1 MARAIYGPWHDLDLE
16 TDGKRLGHL
25 NLPIT
30 TSRSG
35 YGNIM
40 VPIVVIRR
48 GNGPLALLMG
58 GNHGD
63 EFEGQVALAKIA
75 RLIEPQHI
83 TGTIVIMATANL
95 PAAIASNRVS
105 PVDDGNL
112 NSAFP
117 GRVDGNPT
125 SQLAYFVNTEI
136 LPRAALW
143 IDIHSGGTS
152 LIYTPM
158 AAIHHSE
165 DPALNAS
172 AIGLLRAFGAPTNA
186 VFVLQHEYAASSEA
200 QRHHVPY
207 IYGEFG
213 GAATVGAAGLRAAHD
228 GTLRALA
235 KLGVLRADSG
245 LVPQATEPGPLY
257 STAVGTTYRETR
269 RNYAFA
275 PITGVFEPAFTL
287 GQRVAAGDLVGHVHP
302 VETPLQPPVAIRFG
316 MGGVVLAMRHLAR
329 VEPGDCLAQL
339 GFDRSWDAR

>member
-48 GNGPLALLMG
+48 SGGPLALLMG

-75 RLIEPQHI
+75 RVIEPQHI

-136 LPRAALW
+136 LTRAALW
-143 IDIHSGGTS
+143 IDIHSG
-152 LIYTPM
+152 
-158 AAIHHSE
+158 
-165 DPALNAS
+165 
-172 AIGLLRAFGAPTNA
+172 
-186 VFVLQHEYAASSEA
+186 
-200 QRHHVPY
+200 
-207 IYGEFG
+207 
-213 GAATVGAAGLRAAHD
+213 
-228 GTLRALA
+228 
-235 KLGVLRADSG
+235 
-245 LVPQATEPGPLY
+245 
-257 STAVGTTYRETR
+257 
-269 RNYAFA
+269 
-275 PITGVFEPAFTL
+275 
-287 GQRVAAGDLVGHVHP
+287 
-302 VETPLQPPVAIRFG
+302 
-316 MGGVVLAMRHLAR
+316 
-329 VEPGDCLAQL
+329 
-339 GFDRSWDAR
+339 